1 MKPGFLIYF
10 STIILSSAL
19 NITPS
24 CKFHDTCRTNSHQKT
39 INYLALGDS
48 YTIGEGVIPEESWPV
63 LLANAMT
70 TDVRKINHPV
80 IIAKTGWRT
89 DNLFDA
95 LERDSHINTKFG
107 LISISI
113 GVNNQFQGKSITE
126 YEKDLHRIF
135 KKALSLSIKGKSGIF
150 VVSIPDYS
158 ASPFGNKHNPL
169 KITKAIDRWNNIL
182 KQTTLKYG
190 FSWHDI
196 TALSRLGT
204 KNTSLISQDGLHP
217 SAKMYKMW
225 VRQIAIDLDK
235 ALF

>member
-24 CKFHDTCRTNSHQKT
+24 CQFSDTCRTNSHQKT

-63 LLANAMT
+63 LLAKAMT

-89 DNLFDA
+89 DNLLDA

-158 ASPFGNKHNPL
+158 ATTYG
-169 KITKAIDRWNNIL
+169 KIHKPAKISKAIDKWNNVL
-182 KQTTLKYG
+182 KQITLEYG
-190 FSWHDI
+190 FLWQDI
-196 TALSRLGT
+196 TEISRLGA
-204 KNTSLISQDGLHP
+204 KNMSLISDDGLHP
-217 SAKMYKMW
+217 SPKMYEMW
-225 VRQIAIDLDK
+225 VRQIAEDLDTST
-235 ALF
+235 F